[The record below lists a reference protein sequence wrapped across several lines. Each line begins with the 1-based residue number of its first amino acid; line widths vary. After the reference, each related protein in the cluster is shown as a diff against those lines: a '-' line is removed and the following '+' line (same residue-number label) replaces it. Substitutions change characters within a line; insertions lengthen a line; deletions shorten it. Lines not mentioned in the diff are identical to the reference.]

1 KLNSIIIYLHLD
13 IETLRN
19 RLGDLK
25 KRGVVIKPG
34 MTFNDLF
41 KERSKLYKKYSDYKV
56 DCTNKNYDEILSEIK
71 HIISR

>member
-1 KLNSIIIYLHLD
+1 
-13 IETLRN
+13 
-19 RLGDLK
+19 
-25 KRGVVIKPG
+25 

-71 HIISR
+71 HIISRFILSNL